1 MSESIIVEHVSYSY
15 PDGSLALDDVSFV
28 VQQGEAV
35 ALVGPSGAGKSTL
48 LLCLSG
54 FLFPQKGE
62 IYIAGFKLT
71 KKNVRE
77 IRKKVGLIFQNPD
90 DQLFM
95 PTLYDDVAFGLINRG
110 VDGDELDRRVRKAI
124 EERGLKGLE
133 KKFPGHLS
141 GGQKRLASLATVLVM
156 EPEILLT
163 DEPSS
168 NLDPKSRRDLINNLA
183 SLNNTR
189 IIASH
194 DLEMALDLCRRAIL
208 LDRGKIAKDG
218 DAVTIMSDEK
228 LMEEHNLEVPHS
240 LLPHRFEQHSHR
252 CESPE
257 KQR

>member
-1 MSESIIVEHVSYSY
+1 MSEDIIVVEDVSYTY
-15 PDGSLALDDVSFV
+15 PDGSLALDEVSFV
-28 VQQGEAV
+28 IERGEAV

-54 FLFPQKGE
+54 FLFPQRGE
-62 IYIAGFKLT
+62 IYIAGAKLT

-77 IRKKVGLIFQNPD
+77 VRKRVGLIFQNPD

-95 PTLYDDVAFGLINRG
+95 PTLYDDVAFGLLNRG
-110 VDGDELDRRVRKAI
+110 IDGDELDKRVRKAI

-141 GGQKRLASLATVLVM
+141 GGQKRLASLAAVLVM

-194 DLEMALDLCRRAIL
+194 DLEMALDLCRRALL
-208 LDRGKIAKDG
+208 LDKGRIAADG
-218 DAVTIMSDEK
+218 VAAEIMSDKK

-252 CESPE
+252 CESSE
-257 KQR
+257 EE